1 MAAGP
6 HPFSA
11 QTAAAAA
18 LCQVTVPLSNSC
30 EKEEKRRGSDYRTV
44 LLKIVSGFVSQHTDL
59 AFGWI

>member
-6 HPFSA
+6 QPFSA
-11 QTAAAAA
+11 QTAAAAT

-44 LLKIVSGFVSQHTDL
+44 LLKIVSGFV
-59 AFGWI
+59 